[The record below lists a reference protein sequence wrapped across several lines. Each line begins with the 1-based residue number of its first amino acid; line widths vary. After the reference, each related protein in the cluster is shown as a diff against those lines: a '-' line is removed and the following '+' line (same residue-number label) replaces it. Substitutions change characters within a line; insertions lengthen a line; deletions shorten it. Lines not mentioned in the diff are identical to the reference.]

1 MQKKPVLD
9 DSNIKK
15 LFIKLSLPATIGMV
29 VMSLY
34 NITDAIF
41 IGQGV
46 GTDGLAGVAI
56 SFPIQ
61 MIVGAIGQMLGIG
74 GSSLISR
81 SLGAKDKETANKTIG
96 NVIFTVSALAIPIS
110 IFGYIYIDPL
120 LILFG
125 ATPGILPFAREYLII
140 IMSGIFFHSL
150 AMALNNLIRAEGQA
164 KVAMFTMVI
173 SAVLNVILDAILIFG
188 YDMGLT
194 GAAIATVIAYFSGVL
209 FQGLFYLFGKSEIKV
224 KFFNI
229 KFEWAIQKEIISI
242 GISAFV
248 RQSAMSLL
256 VIILNNSLARYGGD
270 LYIAIY
276 GVVMRLI
283 MLFFTPLIGFGQ
295 GLQPI
300 LGYNYGA
307 KRFDKAKESVRIA
320 LIAATATSTIGAAIM
335 ILFPETL
342 LSIFSDDPNLVIH
355 GKRALRM
362 IVLAFPLIGFQI
374 MGSIIFQAIG
384 KAVQTFIITL
394 SRQFLILIPLV
405 YILPSY
411 LGLDGIFLAF
421 PSADILSVLLTFF
434 MLLPLYRQFAGKT
447 GHEPEEVYET

>member
-74 GSSLISR
+74 GSSLMSR
-81 SLGAKDKETANKTIG
+81 SLGAKDNKTANKTIG

-110 IFGYIYIDPL
+110 IFGYIYLDPL

-125 ATPGILPFAREYLII
+125 ATPGILPFAREYLVI

-173 SAVLNVILDAILIFG
+173 SAVLNVVLDAILIFG

-209 FQGLFYLFGKSEIKV
+209 FQGLFYLLGKSEIKV
-224 KFFNI
+224 KFSNI

-335 ILFPETL
+335 LLFPETL
-342 LSIFSDDPNLVIH
+342 MSIFSDDPNLVIH

-421 PSADILSVLLTFF
+421 PGADILSVLLTFF